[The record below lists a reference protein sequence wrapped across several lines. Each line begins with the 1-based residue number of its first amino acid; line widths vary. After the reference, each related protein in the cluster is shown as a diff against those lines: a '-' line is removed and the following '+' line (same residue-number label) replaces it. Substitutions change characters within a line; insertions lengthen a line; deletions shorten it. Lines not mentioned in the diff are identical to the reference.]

1 MQVDALSV
9 RDLSFAYNGKEVLQ
23 QISFNVQAGEFV
35 GLVGPNGSGK
45 STLIKNLLG
54 ILAPQTG
61 SIALFGTDLRRFHEW
76 YRLGYLPQ
84 KLNLSTQS
92 FPATVAEVVALGL
105 IARGRKGKSRA
116 LENEAIDKAL
126 ELLDILPIRDK
137 LIGELSGGQQQ
148 RVLLARALVGEP
160 DMLILDEPTSAI
172 DPETRGRFFAV
183 LQNLI
188 IQKDLTT
195 ILITHDIGN
204 IGRYAKKLLYLD
216 RRIIF
221 YGSFDDFCVSPD
233 MAEFFGPFSQHI
245 ICHRHDN
252 T

>member
-1 MQVDALSV
+1 MQVEVLSV
-9 RDLSFAYNGKEVLQ
+9 RGLSFAYNGKKVLHE
-23 QISFNVQAGEFV
+23 ISFDVQAGEFV

-54 ILAPQTG
+54 ILLPQTG
-61 SIALFGTDLRRFHEW
+61 SITLFGTDIRHFKEW
-76 YRLGYLPQ
+76 YRIGYLPQ
-84 KLNLSTQS
+84 KLNLSTQF
-92 FPATVAEVVALGL
+92 FPATVSEVVALGL
-105 IARGRKGKSRA
+105 IARGKKGRSRSA
-116 LENEAIDKAL
+116 EHEAVRNAL
-126 ELLDILPIRDK
+126 ELLDIVSIRNK

-148 RVLLARALVGEP
+148 RVLLARALVGGP

-172 DPETRGRFFAV
+172 DPETRERFFAV
-183 LQNLI
+183 LQELNADRNI
-188 IQKDLTT
+188 TT

-221 YGSFDDFCVSPD
+221 YGGFDDFCASSD
-233 MAEFFGPFSQHI
+233 MSEFFGPFSQHI

>member
-1 MQVDALSV
+1 MQVDILSV
-9 RDLSFAYNGKEVLQ
+9 RDLSFAYNGRAILQ
-23 QISFNVQAGEFV
+23 QISFNVRAGDFV

-45 STLIKNLLG
+45 STLVKNLLG

-61 SIALFGTDLRRFHEW
+61 SITLFGTDIRRFRDW
-76 YRLGYLPQ
+76 YRIGYLPQ
-84 KLNLSTQS
+84 KLNLSTQF

-105 IARGRKGKSRA
+105 IAAGRERKSRSS
-116 LENEAIDKAL
+116 ENEAIATAL
-126 ELLDILPIRDK
+126 ELLDILPIRNK

-148 RVLLARALVGEP
+148 RALLARALVAEP

-172 DPETRGRFFAV
+172 DPETRERFFAV
-183 LQNLI
+183 LQDLNNR
-188 IQKDLTT
+188 KNLTT

-216 RRIIF
+216 RKIVF
-221 YGSFDDFCVSPD
+221 YGGFDDFCLSPD
-233 MAEFFGPFSQHI
+233 MSEFFGPFSQHI
-245 ICHRHDN
+245 ICHRHDH